1 MEAWGGF
8 FTAQVGA
15 SAALAGLIFVGVSLN
30 LTKILSSSRLPDRA
44 LQALILLVA
53 ILLVASMM
61 IIPGQPQILIGL
73 EILIPGLLLSTAMTR
88 LDLRIRRETDLQYR
102 RAFLGNMV
110 LTQLASLPY
119 LIAGLMVLSLGL
131 NGLYI
136 LPVGF
141 LFSFVKAILDSWVLL
156 VEINR

>member
-30 LTKILSSSRLPDRA
+30 LTRILSSSRLPDRA